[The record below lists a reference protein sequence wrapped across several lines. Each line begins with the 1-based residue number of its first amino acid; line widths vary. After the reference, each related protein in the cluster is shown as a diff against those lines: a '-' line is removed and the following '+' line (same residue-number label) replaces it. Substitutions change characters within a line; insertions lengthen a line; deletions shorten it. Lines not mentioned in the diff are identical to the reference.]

1 MEGISNTND
10 IETSSTGFDAPRMSD
25 MGPPPGEIEVT
36 MTVAVTSTAQYQD
49 EGYYRV
55 NNLPDCVH
63 NMDNEDSM
71 TSQT

>member
-1 MEGISNTND
+1 
-10 IETSSTGFDAPRMSD
+10 MSD
-25 MGPPPGEIEVT
+25 MGPPPGKIEVT